1 LAKILLSSRVMQTIT
16 TIGVTLGFL
25 LGIMSGF
32 TAGNPWSVILWRAC
46 IFAVATGAMFRW
58 WSSIAHVGVRET
70 ARERQQM
77 AVQLDSDQP

>member
-1 LAKILLSSRVMQTIT
+1 
-16 TIGVTLGFL
+16 
-25 LGIMSGF
+25 
-32 TAGNPWSVILWRAC
+32 
-46 IFAVATGAMFRW
+46 MFRW